1 MSNEQLTTGG
11 SRSLNA
17 QRSAFGLLVAGSLIL
32 LNIIGVGLFGRLDL
46 TRGGVYTL
54 SEATQETLAK
64 LEDPVKITAYFTP
77 NLPPPF
83 TNLERDVKDLLEEY
97 RAASGGQLSFEFV
110 DPQSQETDEDKEK
123 KKDVKRDIFGRTVR
137 EKTSVETELEGL
149 GIKPVSVQVLEED
162 QAQTKVAYMALAVR
176 HGEDK
181 ESIPL
186 IQETSTLEYDLTT
199 MIRRLVREKLPVVGI
214 VQGHGEPPLEAAP
227 DPMNPQGPGK
237 DLSTLVELLKP
248 NYEVRP
254 ITIGTGAEAKIP
266 DDVDALLV
274 IGPTQPYADEEQK
287 AIDAFL
293 MKGKAAGFFLDRN
306 MVDFKSFMPAPN
318 GQNLDQL
325 VSTYGIELGSQV
337 VGDVECA
344 SLSVQEKRGIMVIN
358 MPLKYPFIPV
368 PKSLEGNSPMTRG
381 LGGVTLPFPVPVY
394 PKTID
399 GVEIAALAKSSSRS
413 WLEDAN
419 ADNMN
424 PRRDWASADIGFTGP
439 YTLIAQAR
447 GALPSFAEEG
457 KKSEA
462 EARVIVAGTG
472 TFVDNQVM
480 SGPNQ
485 ALVTNMVDWLS
496 LDKKLLEMRART
508 QNDTPFDPE
517 LSSGAKSAVK
527 WGNVVGAPLLLIL
540 VGVVRWQSR
549 QARRRRL
556 MAAGPAAHGTT
567 PAAASSSVSGGHP

>member
-1 MSNEQLTTGG
+1 MSAENVPSGG
-11 SRSLNA
+11 GRSLNA
-17 QRSAFGLLVAGSLIL
+17 QRSAFGLLVVGILVL
-32 LNIIGVGLFGRLDL
+32 LNIIGVGVFARVDL
-46 TRGGVYTL
+46 TRGGTYTL
-54 SEATQETLAK
+54 SEATQETLAG

-97 RAASGGQLSFEFV
+97 RAASGGSLSFEFV

-137 EKTSVETELEGL
+137 EKTSVETELEAL

-214 VQGHGEPPLEAAP
+214 VQGHGEPPLEATP
-227 DPMNPQGPGK
+227 DPMNPTGGGK
-237 DLSTLVELLKP
+237 DLSTLAELLKP

-266 DDVDALLV
+266 DDVDTLLV
-274 IGPTQPYADEEQK
+274 IGPTQPYADEEIK
-287 AIDAFL
+287 AIDAFV

-306 MVDFKSFMPAPN
+306 VVDFRSFQPTPN
-318 GQNLDQL
+318 AQNLDQL
-325 VSTYGIELGSQV
+325 VGTWGIELGSQV

-381 LGGVTLPFPVPVY
+381 LGGVTLPFPVPLY
-394 PKTID
+394 PKTIE
-399 GVEIAALAKSSSRS
+399 GVEITALAKSSVKS
-413 WLEDAN
+413 WLEDAS
-419 ADNMN
+419 AEGLN
-424 PRRDWASADIGFTGP
+424 PRRDWGAADIGFTGP

-447 GALPSFAEEG
+447 GPLPSFAQEG
-457 KKSEA
+457 QKSEG
-462 EARVIVAGTG
+462 EARVIVAGTA
-472 TFVDNQVM
+472 TLVDNQVM

-496 LDKKLLEMRART
+496 LDKKLLEMRARL
-508 QNDTPFDPE
+508 QNDAPFAPE
-517 LSSGAKSAVK
+517 LSAGTKAAVK
-527 WGNVVGAPLLLIL
+527 WGNVVGAPLLLIII
-540 VGVVRWQSR
+540 GVIRWQQR

-556 MAAGPAAHGTT
+556 MAAAPVSHGAT
-567 PAAASSSVSGGHP
+567 PAAASSVHPGGAP